1 MSGLK
6 RRLRGSLT
14 VQKIFTATL
23 DESVVGLSWVQGGRL
38 AALTAAGSVWLADG
52 TAESLRR
59 IGGHA
64 EGGLAIASEPTGLLL
79 ATGGQDG
86 MIRLWDS
93 KAGVQTAAI
102 ETGAV
107 WIERLAWRPDGS
119 GVAATL
125 GRRVGVWN
133 AMGLLVGRSDEQ
145 ASTAADIAWHPD
157 GSRLAVAVY
166 GGVTYLAPDGTG
178 PIERV
183 ECKGSSL
190 LLAWQPQARYL
201 AVGNQD
207 ATVLFVVVE
216 SGDTLQMWGFP
227 TKVRSLAWS
236 SDGRWLA
243 TGAGSGTMIWDAS
256 GAGPKGRTPL
266 TLGGHDG
273 FVTSVAWQPAGTV
286 LASGGSDGQ
295 VCLFQPRRRV
305 GRRGR
310 SEDNDQPL
318 DGLIDAE
325 DSVFL
330 AGEITALAWTSRG
343 GLLAAADRRG
353 TVAVLRIG

>member
-23 DESVVGLSWVQGGRL
+23 DESVVGLSWVQGGRR
-38 AALTAAGSVWLADG
+38 AALTAAGSVGLADG

-243 TGAGSGTMIWDAS
+243 TGAGSGTVIWDAS

>member
-6 RRLRGSLT
+6 RRLRGTLT
-14 VQKIFTATL
+14 VQKTFSAVL
-23 DESVVGLSWVQGGRL
+23 DESVVGLAWLQGSRL
-38 AALTAAGSVWLADG
+38 AALTAAGSVWLTDG
-52 TAESLRR
+52 SAESLRR
-59 IGGHA
+59 VGGHA
-64 EGGLAIASEPTGLLL
+64 EGGLAIASQPTGSLL

-93 KAGVQTAAI
+93 KSGVQTAVI
-102 ETGAV
+102 ETGTPWV
-107 WIERLAWRPDGS
+107 ERLAWRPDGS
-119 GVAATL
+119 GLAATL
-125 GRRVGVWN
+125 GRRVGVWD
-133 AMGLLVGRSDEQ
+133 AAGLLVGRSDEH
-145 ASTAADIAWHPD
+145 ASTAADIAWQPD
-157 GSRLAVAVY
+157 GSRIAVAAY
-166 GGVTYLAPDGTG
+166 GGVTYLAPDGKG

-207 ATVLFVVVE
+207 ATVLFVMVE
-216 SGDTLQMWGFP
+216 SRDTLQMWGFP

-243 TGAGSGTMIWDAS
+243 TGAGSGTVIWDAS

-305 GRRGR
+305 GRRRR

-325 DSVFL
+325 DSIFL
-330 AGEITALAWTSRG
+330 AAEITSLAWMNG
-343 GLLAAADRRG
+343 GSMLAAADRRG

>member
-243 TGAGSGTMIWDAS
+243 TGAGSGTVIWDAS

-266 TLGGHDG
+266 TLGG
-273 FVTSVAWQPAGTV
+273 
-286 LASGGSDGQ
+286 
-295 VCLFQPRRRV
+295 
-305 GRRGR
+305 RRGR
-310 SEDNDQPL
+310 CWPPV
-318 DGLIDAE
+318 AP
-325 DSVFL
+325 
-330 AGEITALAWTSRG
+330 TARSASFSRG
-343 GLLAAADRRG
+343 VVSGGGGVRKTTISRSTA
-353 TVAVLRIG
+353 

>member
-6 RRLRGSLT
+6 RRLRGTLT
-14 VQKIFTATL
+14 VQKTFSAVL
-23 DESVVGLSWVQGGRL
+23 DESVVGLAWLQGSRL
-38 AALTAAGSVWLADG
+38 AALTAAGSVWLTDG

-59 IGGHA
+59 LGGHA
-64 EGGLAIASEPTGLLL
+64 EGGLAIASQPTGPLL

-93 KAGVQTAAI
+93 KSGMQTAVI
-102 ETGAV
+102 EAGAA

-125 GRRVGVWN
+125 GRRVGVWD
-133 AMGLLVGRSDEQ
+133 AAGLLVGRSDEH
-145 ASTAADIAWHPD
+145 ASTAADIAWQPD
-157 GSRLAVAVY
+157 GSRIAVAAY
-166 GGVTYLAPDGTG
+166 GGVTYLAPDGKG

-207 ATVLFVVVE
+207 ATVLFVMVE
-216 SGDTLQMWGFP
+216 SRDTLQMWGFP
-227 TKVRSLAWS
+227 AKVRSLAWS

-243 TGAGSGTMIWDAS
+243 TGAGSGTVIWDAS
-256 GAGPKGRTPL
+256 GAGPKGRTPF

-295 VCLFQPRRRV
+295 VCFFQP
-305 GRRGR
+305 GRHAGRGR
-310 SEDNDQPL
+310 PVDEGHPFDDVV
-318 DGLIDAE
+318 DAE
-325 DSVFL
+325 DSISL
-330 AGEITALAWTSRG
+330 AGEITALAWTSKG
-343 GLLAAADRRG
+343 GLLAAADRHG
-353 TVAVLRIG
+353 TIAVLRVG

>member
-243 TGAGSGTMIWDAS
+243 TGAGSGTVIWDAS

-310 SEDNDQPL
+310 SEDTDQPL

>member
-6 RRLRGSLT
+6 RRLRGTLT
-14 VQKIFTATL
+14 VQQTFSAVL
-23 DESVVGLSWVQGGRL
+23 DESVVGLAWLQGSRL
-38 AALTAAGSVWLADG
+38 AALTAAGSVWLTDG

-59 IGGHA
+59 LGGHA
-64 EGGLAIASEPTGLLL
+64 EGGLAIASQPNGPLL

-93 KAGVQTAAI
+93 KSGMQTAVI
-102 ETGAV
+102 EAGAA

-125 GRRVGVWN
+125 GRRVGVWD
-133 AMGLLVGRSDEQ
+133 AAGLLVGRSDEH
-145 ASTAADIAWHPD
+145 ASTAADIAWQPD
-157 GSRLAVAVY
+157 GARIAVAAY
-166 GGVTYLAPDGTG
+166 GGVTYLAADGTG

-216 SGDTLQMWGFP
+216 SRETLQMWGFP
-227 TKVRSLAWS
+227 AKVRSLAWS

-243 TGAGSGTMIWDAS
+243 TGAGSGTVIWDAS
-256 GAGPKGRTPL
+256 GAGPRGRTPL

-273 FVTSVAWQPAGTV
+273 FVTSVAWQPAGPV
-286 LASGGSDGQ
+286 LASGGTDGQ
-295 VCLFQPRRRV
+295 VCLFQP
-305 GRRGR
+305 GRHAGRGR
-310 SEDNDQPL
+310 TADDDASL
-318 DGLIDAE
+318 DSPIDAE

>member
-243 TGAGSGTMIWDAS
+243 TGAGSGTVIWDAS

-318 DGLIDAE
+318 DGLIEAE

>member
-6 RRLRGSLT
+6 RRLRGTLT
-14 VQKIFTATL
+14 VQQTFSAVL
-23 DESVVGLSWVQGGRL
+23 DESVVGLAWLQGSRL
-38 AALTAAGSVWLADG
+38 AALTAAGSVWLTDG

-64 EGGLAIASEPTGLLL
+64 EGGLAIASQPTGPLL

-93 KAGVQTAAI
+93 KSGMQTAVI
-102 ETGAV
+102 EAGAA

-125 GRRVGVWN
+125 GRRVGVWD
-133 AMGLLVGRSDEQ
+133 AAGLLVGRSDEH
-145 ASTAADIAWHPD
+145 ASTAADIAWQPD
-157 GSRLAVAVY
+157 GARIAVAAY

-216 SGDTLQMWGFP
+216 SRETLQMWGFP
-227 TKVRSLAWS
+227 AKVRSLAWS

-243 TGAGSGTMIWDAS
+243 TGAGSGTVIWDAS
-256 GAGPKGRTPL
+256 GPGPKGRMPL

-295 VCLFQPRRRV
+295 VCLFQP
-305 GRRGR
+305 GRHAGRGR
-310 SEDNDQPL
+310 TADDDDSL
-318 DGLIDAE
+318 DSPIDAE

>member
-243 TGAGSGTMIWDAS
+243 TGAGSGTVIWDAS

-325 DSVFL
+325 DSVVL

>member
-243 TGAGSGTMIWDAS
+243 TGAGSGTVIWDAS
-256 GAGPKGRTPL
+256 GAGP
-266 TLGGHDG
+266 
-273 FVTSVAWQPAGTV
+273 
-286 LASGGSDGQ
+286 
-295 VCLFQPRRRV
+295 
-305 GRRGR
+305 
-310 SEDNDQPL
+310 
-318 DGLIDAE
+318 
-325 DSVFL
+325 
-330 AGEITALAWTSRG
+330 
-343 GLLAAADRRG
+343 
-353 TVAVLRIG
+353 